1 MGVVGYALFWLRAVL
16 VPLVLAIALSYLLQP
31 AIEVLTKRP
40 IKCCWGICV
49 LCRERPQLHSVR
61 PCIRPFVEALIE
73 FRLPYYVSVCIVLA
87 LSMAM
92 LCLIGFIVADSVHV
106 FTRHADVYGT
116 RVQTL
121 IIEAI
126 DFYNRMQDRLFGPST
141 PGNLTEVAVT
151 NDTAAVAVSAEE
163 EEPTLEQRLLDISRR
178 IDRTQVTSIVM
189 SGLSSLLETVSNLF
203 LVMLFTLYLLLGVS
217 PYFAC
222 PLELR
227 GCDPPH
233 LWRLECYAT
242 PRLTQGV
249 RNIDSRAVAGH
260 PLARR
265 SPSRTNPMWSP
276 NPTLKSTAT
285 YAARCWC
292 ACWWVCSRPSRSGR
306 VPSSCGSCLGCSR
319 FGSTSCQMSAPLSLS
334 RSRCRS

>member
-1 MGVVGYALFWLRAVL
+1 MGLLGALTADEREVEDRLRTLALCLCAMGVVGYALFWLRAVL

-31 AIEVLTKRP
+31 AIDVLTKRP
-40 IKCCWGICV
+40 IKCCWGTCV

-92 LCLIGFIVADSVHV
+92 LGLIGFIVADSVHV

-141 PGNLTEVAVT
+141 PVYNLTEAVADA
-151 NDTAAVAVSAEE
+151 NDTAAVAVGAEE

-189 SGLSSLLETVSNLF
+189 SGLSSLLEAVSNLF
-203 LVMLFTLYLLLGVS
+203 LVMLFTLYLLLGVP

-222 PLELR
+222 PR
-227 GCDPPH
+227 
-233 LWRLECYAT
+233 
-242 PRLTQGV
+242 TQ
-249 RNIDSRAVAGH
+249 
-260 PLARR
+260 
-265 SPSRTNPMWSP
+265 
-276 NPTLKSTAT
+276 
-285 YAARCWC
+285 
-292 ACWWVCSRPSRSGR
+292 R
-306 VPSSCGSCLGCSR
+306 V
-319 FGSTSCQMSAPLSLS
+319 
-334 RSRCRS
+334 